1 MPDDLDTLQGTWTV
15 TAKWCQ
21 RITRGDV
28 TTVLAGP
35 QVMLKARFTL
45 DASRTPKAID
55 YVNLEGPQARKPQ
68 AGIFELKGDS
78 LRICMSGS
86 QFAFDVCR
94 SSCTVHGLQLTVK
107 VRRVDDRYP
116 KGIEEHQLQSRKDY
130 TSCHLNQKRSTSILH
145 R

>member
-68 AGIFELKGDS
+68 AGIFELTGAT
-78 LRICMSGS
+78 LRICMSAPGKPRPGE
-86 QFAFDVCR
+86 FASKAGDGR
-94 SSCTVHGLQLTVK
+94 SF
-107 VRRVDDRYP
+107 
-116 KGIEEHQLQSRKDY
+116 
-130 TSCHLNQKRSTSILH
+130 TSWRLARP
-145 R
+145 